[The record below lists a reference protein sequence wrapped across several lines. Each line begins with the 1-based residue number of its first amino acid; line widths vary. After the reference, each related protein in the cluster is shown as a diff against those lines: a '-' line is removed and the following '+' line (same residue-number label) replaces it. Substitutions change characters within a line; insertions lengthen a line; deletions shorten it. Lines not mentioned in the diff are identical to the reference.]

1 MPLLWWAPS
10 SYMLSPCLNPFYSRL
25 EVHHESGTPWCCSS
39 WTTCTPLSTL
49 PCRPVGEGP
58 GCIRRSQWKKWTK
71 QTDIRTRQITEK
83 LSELP
88 NTQSDG
94 CFWKVRWA
102 DVDSCDERKETDLAP
117 GKYDESEPSKS
128 EFRKWD
134 DDINIVCTPAT
145 RWRNMK
151 MLGLWFG

>member
-1 MPLLWWAPS
+1 MGSLLLYAESMSKPLLFQIRSPPRKWHS
-10 SYMLSPCLNPFYSRL
+10 LVLFFLNYMY
-25 EVHHESGTPWCCSS
+25 
-39 WTTCTPLSTL
+39 PLSTL

-134 DDINIVCTPAT
+134 DDLNIVCTPAT

-151 MLGLWFG
+151 KLGLWFG